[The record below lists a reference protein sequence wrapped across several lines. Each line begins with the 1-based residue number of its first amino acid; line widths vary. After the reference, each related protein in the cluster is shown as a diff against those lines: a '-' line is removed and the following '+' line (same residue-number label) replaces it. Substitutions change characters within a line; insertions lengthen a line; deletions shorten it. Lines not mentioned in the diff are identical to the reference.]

1 MTFPSF
7 EQGWAEYMHEPSL
20 NPIALPSASQNCLN
34 MLDQSIRRA
43 YTLAYQSAK
52 AAHEG
57 GVTPDWTSLWFN
69 EVFSAL
75 PESHP
80 ERMKAHFNRY
90 FQTVACFVAAR
101 TQSEEVNSDAE
112 PADKEPADDRSSFG
126 DGQDDD
132 SDGARSGSLRR
143 SLRIASA
150 RLDSVGIIES
160 NRQKVAAG
168 PACPDK
174 PRSVPT
180 LSNAARESLRGFD
193 TGIHQM
199 WLYCGLHRWRAGGL
213 VEEVP
218 LTFDQAG
225 AEASANGPAD
235 QWSSIRER
243 WKCRFCRAQHHEQV
257 GQTSNLAKHLKKC
270 PRAPH

>member
-7 EQGWAEYMHEPSL
+7 EQGWAEYMHGPSL

-34 MLDQSIRRA
+34 ILDQSIRRA
-43 YTLAYQSAK
+43 YTLACQSAK
-52 AAHEG
+52 ATHEG

-80 ERMKAHFNRY
+80 EHMKAHFDRY
-90 FQTVACFVAAR
+90 FQTVECFVAAR
-101 TQSEEVNSDAE
+101 TQSEVGQQVAGPCVRNGNDRTEELNSDAE
-112 PADKEPADDRSSFG
+112 PADKESADDRSSFG

-143 SLRIASA
+143 SLRVSRKRVRPEPSSEDEPSAAA
-150 RLDSVGIIES
+150 RLHRPVSTPSASSES
-160 NRQKVAAG
+160 NRPKVAAG

-180 LSNAARESLRGFD
+180 LSNAGRVS
-193 TGIHQM
+193 
-199 WLYCGLHRWRAGGL
+199 
-213 VEEVP
+213 
-218 LTFDQAG
+218 
-225 AEASANGPAD
+225 
-235 QWSSIRER
+235 
-243 WKCRFCRAQHHEQV
+243 
-257 GQTSNLAKHLKKC
+257 
-270 PRAPH
+270 PRL